1 MKKIC
6 VLVALLFVVTNVYA
20 EEISLSLEK
29 INKQEDTI
37 TTTQEITEQDIEK
50 VNPVQALEVL
60 KTVPGVVVQTT
71 GNTGRTD
78 PSIRG
83 FGDNCRRIV
92 VLIDGKPE
100 FMSLFGC
107 GVSHSMLAGN
117 VERVEITKGPDGVL
131 YGSGALGGVINII
144 TKMPTKPLE
153 GKIDVS
159 FGSFNTQNAKVYL
172 GGLQDNIIYEV
183 AANKITSDGHL
194 ENSQYNATD
203 LYEKLGYVFKDGS
216 LLMFEAK
223 QFQGLKHEPET
234 RTKSGGKI
242 YLNNYWEDY
251 HRNSYQ
257 LNYDKL
263 FSRGHLSV
271 RAYRNDGDHKFS
283 NNWHSKDSLTGAMA
297 NYDWEIGNDNLLK
310 LGADYKQQEGKLL
323 SQSGSG
329 SMYLGSWKLYEYA
342 FYALDRHNFTDKLT
356 AVAGARYNNN
366 EISGEQFAP
375 RAGLEYQFT
384 ESLLVKGLYSRG
396 FRSPYLNEL
405 YLVPARNEN
414 LKPETVDN
422 YEIGADFK
430 KDDFIFNV
438 TGFVMKGDN
447 LIQKDLNPIGKR
459 PPMYTLR
466 NVGDYE
472 FKGVELYLSYIF
484 NKFIDAQTGYT
495 YFNAGENTQGRPQD
509 KLDLNINFKVSKWS
523 LSLNGMYVGNYY
535 GENDKQERLNDFAV
549 VSAKL
554 AYAVNDNIKLFV
566 DGENLTNQE
575 YEIFLDRDADNY
587 PITKMPGAAVYFGT
601 EIKF

>member
-1 MKKIC
+1 MKKFL
-6 VLVALLFVVTNVYA
+6 VLLSTLIVSTTVFADDIN
-20 EEISLSLEK
+20 LSLEK
-29 INKQEDTI
+29 FYEQKDTI
-37 TTTQEITEQDIEK
+37 TTTQEITSQDIEK
-50 VNPVQALEVL
+50 VNPVEALEVL
-60 KTVPGVVVQTT
+60 KNVPGVMVQKT
-71 GNTGRTD
+71 GDTGRTD

-83 FGDNCRRIV
+83 FGDNCRRII

-117 VERVEITKGPDGVL
+117 VDRVEITKGPDSVL

-144 TKMPTKPLE
+144 TKTPTKPFE
-153 GKIDVS
+153 GNIDVS

-172 GGLQDNIIYEV
+172 GGLQNNILYEV

-194 ENSQYNATD
+194 PNSQYNATD
-203 LYEKLGYVFKDGS
+203 VYEKLGYVFNDGS
-216 LLMFEAK
+216 LLVFEAK

-234 RTKSGGKI
+234 RRQDGKDTV
-242 YLNNYWEDY
+242 YKNNYWEDY

-257 LNYDKL
+257 LNFDKL
-263 FSRGHLSV
+263 FSRGHLTI
-271 RAYRNDGDHKFS
+271 RGYRNDGDHKFS
-283 NNWHSKDSLTGAMA
+283 NDWHSKDSLTGAMV
-297 NYDWEIGNDNLLK
+297 NYDWEIGDDNLLK
-310 LGADYKQQEGKLL
+310 IGGDYKQQEGKLL
-323 SQSGSG
+323 STSSPQ
-329 SMYLGSWKLYEYA
+329 MYLGTWKLYEYA
-342 FYALDRHNFTDKLT
+342 FYALDKHNFTDKFT
-356 AVAGARYNNN
+356 AVAGVRYNNN
-366 EISGEQFAP
+366 EVSGEQFVP
-375 RAGLEYQFT
+375 RGGLEYQFT

-405 YLVPARNEN
+405 YLTKASNEN
-414 LKPETVDN
+414 LKPETVDS

-447 LIQKDLNPIGKR
+447 LIQKEENKIK
-459 PPMYTLR
+459 PPQFTFR
-466 NVGDYE
+466 NVGEYE

-484 NKFIDAQTGYT
+484 NKFVDAQAGYT
-495 YFNAGENTQGRPQD
+495 YFDAGEHTQGRPQD
-509 KLDLNINFKVSKWS
+509 KLDLNVNFKVSKWS

-535 GENDKQERLNDFAV
+535 AKDKKQDRLNDFAV

-554 AYAVNDNIKLFV
+554 SYDVNDNIKLFV

-587 PITKMPGAAVYFGT
+587 PITQMPGAAVYFGT
-601 EIKF
+601 QIKF

>member
-1 MKKIC
+1 MKNFS
-6 VLVALLFVVTNVYA
+6 VLLSLLLLSTTIFA
-20 EEISLSLEK
+20 DEIKLSLEDFS
-29 INKQEDTI
+29 KQQDTI
-37 TTTQEITEQDIEK
+37 ITTQEITSDDIEK

-60 KTVPGVVVQTT
+60 KNVPGVVVQTT

-144 TKMPTKPLE
+144 TKTPTKPFE

-159 FGSFNTQNAKVYL
+159 FGSFNTQNAKIYL
-172 GGLQDNIIYEV
+172 GGLTDNIIYEL

-216 LLMFEAK
+216 ALVFEAK

-283 NNWHSKDSLTGAMA
+283 NNWHSKDSLTGAIA

-342 FYALDRHNFTDKLT
+342 FFALDRHNFTDKLT
-356 AVAGARYNNN
+356 AVAGARYNKN

-375 RAGLEYQFT
+375 RAGLEYKFT
-384 ESLLVKGLYSRG
+384 EDLLVKGLYSRG

-405 YLVPARNEN
+405 YLVPARNEK
-414 LKPETVDN
+414 LKPETVDS

-438 TGFVMKGDN
+438 TGFIMKGDN

-466 NVGDYE
+466 NVGEYE

-495 YFNAGENTQGRPQD
+495 YFDAGKNTQGRPQD

-535 GENDKQERLNDFAV
+535 GENDKKERLSDFAV

-554 AYAVNDNIKLFV
+554 SYAVNDNIKLFV

-587 PITKMPGAAVYFGT
+587 PITKMPGTAVYFGT